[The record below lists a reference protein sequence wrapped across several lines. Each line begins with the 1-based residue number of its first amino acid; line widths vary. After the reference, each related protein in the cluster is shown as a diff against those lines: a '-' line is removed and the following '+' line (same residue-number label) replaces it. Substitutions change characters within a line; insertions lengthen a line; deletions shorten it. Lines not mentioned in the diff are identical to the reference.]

1 MTTANKPAG
10 ETLVSVDALKVYF
23 PVAGILPFRR
33 AAEIRAV
40 DDVSLTVRRGETL
53 GLVGESGSGKSTLGR
68 TMIRLGDPTSGRV
81 IYDGVDLGT
90 LRPGRLRE
98 MRRRFQIIYQDP
110 YASLDPRM
118 TVQRIVSEPLI
129 VHGTVRGRQGRRD
142 RVAEVLTMVG
152 LDPSMADRYPH
163 EFSGGQRQRIG
174 IARAIAAQ
182 PEFVVADEPI
192 SALDVSIQA
201 QIINL
206 MIDLKTQL
214 DLTFLFI
221 AHDLSVVRHISDR
234 IAVMYLGKLMEVA
247 DRNELFHNPLHP
259 YTQALFSAAP
269 IPDPEIER
277 TRQRIILEGD
287 IPSPA
292 NPPSGCVFR
301 TRCPI
306 ATVECSR
313 EVPALRETK
322 PSHFAACIKV

>member
-1 MTTANKPAG
+1 VTTASRIAG
-10 ETLVSVDALKVYF
+10 ETLVSVEALKVYF

-33 AAEIRAV
+33 TAEIRAV
-40 DDVSLTVRRGETL
+40 DDVSLTIRRGETL

-68 TMIRLGDPTSGRV
+68 TIIRLGNPTAGRV
-81 IYDGVDLGT
+81 TYDGVDLST
-90 LRPGRLRE
+90 LRPGRLRK
-98 MRRRFQIIYQDP
+98 MRHRFQIIYQDP

-174 IARAIAAQ
+174 IARAMAAQ

-234 IAVMYLGKLMEVA
+234 IIVMYLGKLMEVA
-247 DRNELFHNPLHP
+247 DRDELFLNPLHP

-269 IPDPEIER
+269 IPDPEIES
-277 TRQRIILEGD
+277 TRQRVILEGD

-306 ATVECSR
+306 ATEECSR

-322 PSHFAACIKV
+322 PGHFTACIKV

>member
-1 MTTANKPAG
+1 VTTTSKTTG
-10 ETLVSVDALKVYF
+10 DTLVSVEALKVYF
-23 PVAGILPFRR
+23 PVSGILPFRR
-33 AAEIRAV
+33 TAEIRAV

-68 TMIRLGDPTSGRV
+68 TIIRLGNPTSGRV
-81 IYDGVDLGT
+81 TYDGIDLST
-90 LRPGRLRE
+90 LGSGRLRE

-118 TVQRIVSEPLI
+118 TVKRIVSEPLI

-174 IARAIAAQ
+174 IARAMAAQ

-206 MIDLKTQL
+206 MIDLKTQF

-247 DRNELFHNPLHP
+247 DRDELFLNPLHP

-269 IPDPEIER
+269 IPDPDIER
-277 TRQRIILEGD
+277 TRQRVILQGD

-306 ATVECSR
+306 ATDECSR
-313 EVPALRETK
+313 EVPALREIK
-322 PSHFAACIKV
+322 PGHFAACIKV